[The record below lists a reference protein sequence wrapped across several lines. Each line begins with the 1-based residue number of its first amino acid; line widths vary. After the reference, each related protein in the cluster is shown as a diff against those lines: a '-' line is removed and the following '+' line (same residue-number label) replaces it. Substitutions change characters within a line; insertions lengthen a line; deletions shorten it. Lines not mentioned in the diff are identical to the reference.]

1 MMNEY
6 DMLPEIYMRIV
17 TQTYLAGL
25 EDSEIIKQDCEHML
39 KVAKIVASVY
49 YKDQD
54 DNSN

>member
-1 MMNEY
+1 MNEY